1 MWLVKKTYHPMENNQ
16 MFLLLKKYK
25 KGVSPVIAIVL
36 LIALT
41 VAAAAVIWTL
51 TSGILDSATG
61 DSLNVKSASGSIS
74 PDKSTLTITYTFT
87 ASSAMTISGA
97 SMVSHANATASTSTP
112 SSTIDPSSLNA
123 GDTSVT
129 VKFTGAAS
137 DFIAGTYEININW
150 VVVGGSN
157 TITAST
163 VNAS

>member
-1 MWLVKKTYHPMENNQ
+1 

-61 DSLNVKSASGSIS
+61 DSLNVKSASGAITNGGA
-74 PDKSTLTITYTFT
+74 TLTVTYTLT
-87 ASSAMTISGA
+87 ASSAMTIST
-97 SMVSHANATASTSTP
+97 STIVTHANTTAVGVTNTVISPTSL
-112 SSTIDPSSLNA
+112 SA

-129 VKFTGAAS
+129 VTFTGANG
-137 DFIAGTYEININW
+137 DFIAGTYDINLSW